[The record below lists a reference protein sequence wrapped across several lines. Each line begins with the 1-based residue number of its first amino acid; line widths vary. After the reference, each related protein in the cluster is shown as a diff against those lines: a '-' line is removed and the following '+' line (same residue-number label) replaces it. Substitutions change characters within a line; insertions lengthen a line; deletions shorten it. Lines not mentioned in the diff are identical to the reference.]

1 MRDTVADSSQRGA
14 QMPLL
19 KTSLRS
25 ASPEIE
31 HDRTTD
37 SSHLIVCVASH
48 AADCATSDAG
58 SASRL
63 REPEKHG
70 ESIRKAW
77 KSQPGTVFILIT

>member
-70 ESIRKAW
+70 
-77 KSQPGTVFILIT
+77 